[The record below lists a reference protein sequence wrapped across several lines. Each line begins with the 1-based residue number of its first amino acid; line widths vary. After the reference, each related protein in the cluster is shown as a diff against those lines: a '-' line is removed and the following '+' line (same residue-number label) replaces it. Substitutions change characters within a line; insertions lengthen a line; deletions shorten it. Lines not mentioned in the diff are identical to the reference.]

1 MEEDYFTEAVAP
13 EYIEAGYITV
23 PRELI
28 PPAIPIREMPEVPE
42 GALPIA
48 AQIKDF
54 LSKNWIW
61 LLGLGV
67 IGTTFVIASGREKK

>member
-1 MEEDYFTEAVAP
+1 MEEDYFTEPVAP

-23 PRELI
+23 PKELI
-28 PPAIPIREMPEVPE
+28 PPSIPIRELPE
-42 GALPIA
+42 GALPIGT
-48 AQIKDF
+48 QIKDF
-54 LSKNWIW
+54 LSKNWVW